1 MAAPSVIVAV
11 RRAREGTVDMLLRWT
26 IALCAVLA
34 LVSSASKADDLSRPF
49 TAECKATGVHAYR
62 FEVTRSGTVTA
73 RGWNVGERFGRPWVF
88 RWVPPDK
95 LMLDGESLIIA
106 SKKDEVLSAI
116 DQRTEAP
123 LGVGVWSY
131 GINVPLR
138 SVVAAQVNAFSGALG
153 RGVKTRSVEFEC
165 SFRFGAE

>member
-1 MAAPSVIVAV
+1 
-11 RRAREGTVDMLLRWT
+11 MLLQWT
-26 IALCAVLA
+26 IALCAVLP
-34 LVSSASKADDLSRPF
+34 LVSGASKADDLSRPF

-73 RGWNVGERFGRPWVF
+73 RGWDVGERFGRPWVF
-88 RWVPPDK
+88 RWVPPDN

-116 DQRTEAP
+116 DQWTEAP

-131 GINVPLR
+131 AINVPLR
-138 SVVAAQVNAFSGALG
+138 SVVAAQVNAFSGAFG